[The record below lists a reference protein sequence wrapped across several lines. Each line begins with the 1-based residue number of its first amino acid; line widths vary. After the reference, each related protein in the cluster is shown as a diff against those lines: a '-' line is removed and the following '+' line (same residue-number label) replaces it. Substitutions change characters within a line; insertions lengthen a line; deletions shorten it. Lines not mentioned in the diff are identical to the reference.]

1 MTMQRTLRH
10 EISAVG
16 IGLHSGKRVSV
27 SFRPAPADTGLV
39 YTRVD
44 LPEPVSIKISADVV
58 RDTQLCT
65 ALVNEDGVRISTV
78 EHLQAALSALG
89 IDNLYIDVNAPEI
102 PIMDGSAYPFVYL
115 LNSAG
120 VVDLNAPKVFYK
132 VKKTVR
138 VEGEGG
144 KWAEF
149 SPSKSGLTMDLRI
162 EFHPP
167 AIPDNCESVHLD
179 FTGDNFVRQISR
191 ARTFCFMRDVEYMH
205 AHHLALGGTLD
216 NAVVM
221 DDTHVINPEGLR
233 YPDEC
238 TRHKLL
244 DACGDIYMCNHT
256 ILGEFRAYKT
266 GHALNNQLLRTL
278 LSTEGAVEK
287 VTFTAPAV
295 RKQQPFSYVYG
306 RGEFAP
312 ALI

>member
-1 MTMQRTLRH
+1 MTMQRTIRN

-44 LPEPVSIKISADVV
+44 LPEPVSIRISADVV

-78 EHLQAALSALG
+78 EHLQSALSALG

-149 SPSKSGLTMDLRI
+149 SPSKSRLTMDRRI
-162 EFHPP
+162 EFHHP
-167 AIPDNCESVHLD
+167 AIPDNCEAVHLD

-238 TRHKLL
+238 TRH
-244 DACGDIYMCNHT
+244 
-256 ILGEFRAYKT
+256 
-266 GHALNNQLLRTL
+266 
-278 LSTEGAVEK
+278 
-287 VTFTAPAV
+287 
-295 RKQQPFSYVYG
+295 
-306 RGEFAP
+306 
-312 ALI
+312 

>member
-1 MTMQRTLRH
+1 MTMQRTIRN

-44 LPEPVSIKISADVV
+44 LPEPVSIRISADVV

-138 VEGEGG
+138 VEERAANGPS
-144 KWAEF
+144 
-149 SPSKSGLTMDLRI
+149 SPPRRAGSPWISGL
-162 EFHPP
+162 
-167 AIPDNCESVHLD
+167 S
-179 FTGDNFVRQISR
+179 S
-191 ARTFCFMRDVEYMH
+191 
-205 AHHLALGGTLD
+205 
-216 NAVVM
+216 
-221 DDTHVINPEGLR
+221 
-233 YPDEC
+233 
-238 TRHKLL
+238 
-244 DACGDIYMCNHT
+244 T
-256 ILGEFRAYKT
+256 ILQFPTTARPFTLTSPATTSSGRFPARAPS
-266 GHALNNQLLRTL
+266 A
-278 LSTEGAVEK
+278 S
-287 VTFTAPAV
+287 
-295 RKQQPFSYVYG
+295 
-306 RGEFAP
+306 
-312 ALI
+312 